1 MLGVSKLFGGRV
13 APRANFGRQV
23 RRIRFSENQTFAL
36 MAIVVGLAGGLA
48 AVGFHHLI
56 DFLCYHFV
64 Q

>member
-1 MLGVSKLFGGRV
+1 MLDVSKFFGRRV
-13 APRANFGRQV
+13 VPIANFGRQV

-56 DFLCYHFV
+56 NF
-64 Q
+64 